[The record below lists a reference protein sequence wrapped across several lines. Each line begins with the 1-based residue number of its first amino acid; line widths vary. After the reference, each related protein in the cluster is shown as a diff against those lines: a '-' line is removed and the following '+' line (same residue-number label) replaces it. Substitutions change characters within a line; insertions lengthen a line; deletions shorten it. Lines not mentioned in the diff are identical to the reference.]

1 MLDFSMS
8 PMPRRSKPADT
19 SREFAAVGGRATLL
33 RELAALIAERRRAAV
48 LALALPADAAPPV
61 RNEILGRIRCFIR
74 QDDLL
79 CVLDATSLVI
89 VLRDVNDRSGAIGAA
104 QRLFQRSSLLQILGA
119 SRGGAMAAFGIVM
132 LPSDIPQASSVLL
145 RAQQAARYALRTRA
159 RWVCW
164 SDGPEDLDSRLLSRE
179 DTLVTDV
186 MQGIDR
192 GEFELF
198 YQPQLEMDTGRVRGL
213 EALLRWH
220 RKGDLVMP
228 NDFVPEVEAAGLS
241 TLLGSWVLRR
251 ACEQLARWR
260 DEGVFCSQVAVNLSA
275 VQLKGDLPEMVRDVL
290 SEYDVEPGRLEIELT
305 ESAEISDPDEA
316 ATITRRVNEMG
327 VGFSLDDFGSGYSNF
342 LRLRSAPFA
351 AVKLDRQFVAGML
364 DNAYDKEMLRTVI
377 QFCRNVDIQTIA
389 EGVETTQQLEAL
401 RKLGCDA
408 WQGFLCSPPM
418 GSEAAAQFLRRAG
431 SKQGSPA
438 LL

>member
-1 MLDFSMS
+1 MS

-260 DEGVFCSQVAVNLSA
+260 DEGSVPRWPS
-275 VQLKGDLPEMVRDVL
+275 
-290 SEYDVEPGRLEIELT
+290 I
-305 ESAEISDPDEA
+305 
-316 ATITRRVNEMG
+316 
-327 VGFSLDDFGSGYSNF
+327 
-342 LRLRSAPFA
+342 
-351 AVKLDRQFVAGML
+351 
-364 DNAYDKEMLRTVI
+364 
-377 QFCRNVDIQTIA
+377 
-389 EGVETTQQLEAL
+389 
-401 RKLGCDA
+401 
-408 WQGFLCSPPM
+408 SPPCN
-418 GSEAAAQFLRRAG
+418 
-431 SKQGSPA
+431 
-438 LL
+438 